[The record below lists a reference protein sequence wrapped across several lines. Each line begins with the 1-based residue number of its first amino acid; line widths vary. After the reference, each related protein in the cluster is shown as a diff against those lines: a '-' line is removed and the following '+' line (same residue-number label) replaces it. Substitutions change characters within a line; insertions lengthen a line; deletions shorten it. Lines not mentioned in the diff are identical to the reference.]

1 MLLAI
6 LVFIFLLS
14 MLTVSLL
21 FRSKGD
27 ETATFAS
34 SGSEQAWAAAMSGVE
49 VALQTAAAITPGAVD
64 WEDNPTVFRQRQVYD
79 DGADQWYFT
88 VYSPTGSDALVEVR
102 YGLSDQASKLNLNH
116 PGRADLAKI
125 PQVTQALADALRL
138 YTGQPG
144 TNAAVSPF
152 ISPEPLEEGTGGDVV
167 RAPGTL
173 VVTNRQLA
181 TLDELL
187 LVPGFTW
194 PLLHGEDANM
204 NGRLDANEDDG
215 DETFPPDNHDGRL
228 DHGMAQYLTVE
239 SYEPDR
245 NGAGGVRVNLNNA
258 KASLPAGDFPAA
270 FTNYLSVLQAAK
282 QKIEHPADLLEAT
295 AKVKNAQGVEVEVA
309 SGITKEELPRIMDL
323 FTADD
328 EGRHDGLINLN
339 TASATVLATL
349 PDVDVALAE
358 SIVSTRTGLSPD
370 RRTTT
375 AWLYQEGLVD
385 APKFKALARS
395 LVARSY
401 QYHFQ
406 VIGFG
411 LPSGR
416 YRVLEVAI
424 DVAGQQG
431 RITYLRDI
439 TRLGLPFQLKA
450 DPTSAVGEGAALRTR
465 RPLYH
470 G

>member
-1 MLLAI
+1 MLAI

-34 SGSEQAWAAAMSGVE
+34 SGSEQAWATALSGVE
-49 VALQTAAAITPGAVD
+49 VALQAAAGITPGSVGWQDDPAM
-64 WEDNPTVFRQRQVYD
+64 FRQRQVYD

-88 VYSPTGSDALVEVR
+88 VYSPTGSDDLVEIR

-116 PGRADLAKI
+116 PGRADPTKI
-125 PQVTQALADALRL
+125 PRVTQAMVDALHQ
-138 YTGQPG
+138 YMGQVG
-144 TNAAVSPF
+144 TNVALAPL
-152 ISPEPLEEGTGGDVV
+152 IQPEASEEGVLGDAVRVTGSS
-167 RAPGTL
+167 
-173 VVTNRQLA
+173 TNANRTLA
-181 TLDELL
+181 TLGELL

-228 DHGMAQYLTVE
+228 DHGMAQYFTVE

-258 KASLPAGDFPAA
+258 KAALPPGDFPAA
-270 FTNYLSVLQAAK
+270 FTNYLSALQAAK

-295 AKVKNAQGVEVEVA
+295 ARVKNPQGVEVEVP
-309 SGITKEELPRIMDL
+309 SGITKEELPRILDL

-358 SIVSTRTGLSPD
+358 SIVSTRTGLGPEK
-370 RRTTT
+370 RTTP

-395 LVARSY
+395 LVSRSY
-401 QYHFQ
+401 QYHFH
-406 VIGFG
+406 VIGYG

-416 YRVLEVAI
+416 YRVLEVVV
-424 DVAGQQG
+424 DVASQPG

-450 DPTSAVGEGAALRTR
+450 DPTATTGEGASIR
-465 RPLYH
+465 RKRSPYH